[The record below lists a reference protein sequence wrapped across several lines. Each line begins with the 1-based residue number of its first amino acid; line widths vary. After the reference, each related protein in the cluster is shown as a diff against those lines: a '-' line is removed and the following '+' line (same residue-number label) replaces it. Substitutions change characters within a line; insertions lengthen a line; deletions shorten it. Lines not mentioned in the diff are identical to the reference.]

1 MSELSEEARRWALAA
16 ATACHRMVSGKM
28 PETEDRTACLRR
40 WARVPEDERKKM
52 AEALMPEQDAE
63 TLAAAKISDPDIPFG
78 VRLSGKIRKK

>member
-40 WARVPEDERKKM
+40 WARVPENERKKI

-63 TLAAAKISDPDIPFG
+63 AIAAAKVSDPDIPLG
-78 VRLSGKIRKK
+78 ARLSGKTWKQ